1 MSGKAVSGNFRSA
14 DHPDHC
20 RSGPLESP
28 PQSLE
33 PGCGFVEAFEHVDL
47 AVLADKRDGESVA
60 VRMKAEAPSQDGVR
74 RRIQRGESLL
84 DAGFHIDPDQPLN
97 RGLRRRV
104 PVKIEWW
111 LTKNAG
117 SWGHWSRAEPVK
129 RRNHSGATTGP

>member
-28 PQSLE
+28 HQSVE

-60 VRMKAEAPSQDGVR
+60 VRMKADAPGQDGVR
-74 RRIQRGESLL
+74 RRSSV
-84 DAGFHIDPDQPLN
+84 ASCFSTPDLTS
-97 RGLRRRV
+97 
-104 PVKIEWW
+104 IE
-111 LTKNAG
+111 T
-117 SWGHWSRAEPVK
+117 SR
-129 RRNHSGATTGP
+129 